1 MGNRSATALLIAVA
15 LLVAACSD
23 EKEAVPAGCRQG
35 PDAVRT
41 ALRDAPAEVT
51 IDGSSLSEC
60 IKDTS
65 GGGELQEIGI
75 TYLDVASGLADGAAK
90 EPNGEE
96 ALQLGYLVG
105 AFERSK
111 AGAQGVGY
119 ELGRRLHSELL
130 RVDHRSPAFRRGER
144 AGRSGG

>member
-1 MGNRSATALLIAVA
+1 MGHRPVTALVIAGA
-15 LLVAACSD
+15 LLLSACSD
-23 EKEAVPAGCRQG
+23 DKEAVPAACSQG
-35 PDAVRT
+35 PDVVRA
-41 ALRDAPAEVT
+41 ALQEAPRPVT
-51 IDGSSLSEC
+51 IDGSPLSEC

-65 GGGELQEIGI
+65 GGGDLQEVGF
-75 TYLDVASGLADGAAK
+75 TYIDVASGLAPAATS
-90 EPNGEE
+90 EPNGKE

-105 AFERSK
+105 AFEKSK

-130 RVDHRSPAFRRGER
+130 RVDMRSPAFRRGQR